1 MTFFLTIEQVVAIHE
16 DLVPGDP
23 MINFDNLASAVGRPQ
38 ATFYG
43 EYLHQTLA
51 EQAAAL
57 LQGLS
62 QAHGFRDGNKRTAM
76 ISCITFLHI
85 NDVELME
92 VDDKELEDLV
102 VAVMEDDMPLE
113 DLADWIL
120 ENT

>member
-1 MTFFLTIEQVVAIHE
+1 MTDFLTLEQVVEIHKVI
-16 DLVPGDP
+16 LPGDP
-23 MINFDNLASAVGRPQ
+23 VINYNNLASAIGRPQ
-38 ATFYG
+38 ATYFG

-76 ISCITFLHI
+76 ISCITFLHV

-92 VDDKELEDLV
+92 VDEKEMEDLV
-102 VAVMEDDMPLE
+102 VSVMEDDKPLSE
-113 DLADWIL
+113 IAEWIL
-120 ENT
+120 DNT